1 MSEYKG
7 TETFRLLV
15 KKHEASSIIDEW
27 AEREIQSDVRV
38 RRAKTRGHVVI
49 ETKDVIFS
57 SFVQKNW
64 PSCQVDIKE

>member
-15 KKHEASSIIDEW
+15 KKHEAHSIIDEW
-27 AEREIQSDVRV
+27 AEREIQSDVLV

-49 ETKDVIFS
+49 ETMDVIFA